1 MILNCISST
10 LVVVDSISLD
20 SYKALDGT
28 LILHNAIAPTH
39 NVIEMHQVNSTKI
52 DAMFRSDHVPNLLKI
67 QCWRNKLSFC

>member
-20 SYKALDGT
+20 SYMALDGT
-28 LILHNAIAPTH
+28 LILHNATALTH
-39 NVIEMHQVNSTKI
+39 NVMQQVNSMKI

-67 QCWRNKLSFC
+67 QCQVGFLLI